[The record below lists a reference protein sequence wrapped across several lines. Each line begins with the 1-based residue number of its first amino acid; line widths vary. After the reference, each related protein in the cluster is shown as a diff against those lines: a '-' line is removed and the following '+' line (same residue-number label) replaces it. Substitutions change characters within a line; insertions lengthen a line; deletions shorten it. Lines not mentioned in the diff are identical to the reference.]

1 MKISKTA
8 KLVRALESG
17 ENISVK
23 SLETRTGLANVRAT
37 VDRLR
42 NQGLDI
48 CVNTRIVRG
57 QRKSYYRL
65 IAA

>member
-1 MKISKTA
+1 MVKFTKTA
-8 KLVRALESG
+8 KLVNALSSG

-23 SLETRTGLANVRAT
+23 ALENRTGLANVRAT

-48 CVNTRIVRG
+48 CMNSRIVRG
-57 QRKSYYRL
+57 QRKNYYQL
-65 IAA
+65 AS